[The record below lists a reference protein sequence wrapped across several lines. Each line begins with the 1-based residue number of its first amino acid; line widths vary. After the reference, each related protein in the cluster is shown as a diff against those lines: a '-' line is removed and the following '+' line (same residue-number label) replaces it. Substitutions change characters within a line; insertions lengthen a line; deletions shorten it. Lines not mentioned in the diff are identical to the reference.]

1 MQLRLLLTAVEGV
14 HLYLQI
20 CMCTLPN
27 PENVKKKK
35 QVSDLSTVCSIHGLV
50 QSLVLVHSPEALV
63 QLTKFTRLQT
73 FVALCFRLATQFA
86 SSCCN
91 HTHQLQF
98 NNPYTTLGRFD
109 TERTDQN

>member
-27 PENVKKKK
+27 SENVKKK

-50 QSLVLVHSPEALV
+50 QSLVLVHRS
-63 QLTKFTRLQT
+63 
-73 FVALCFRLATQFA
+73 
-86 SSCCN
+86 
-91 HTHQLQF
+91 
-98 NNPYTTLGRFD
+98 
-109 TERTDQN
+109 